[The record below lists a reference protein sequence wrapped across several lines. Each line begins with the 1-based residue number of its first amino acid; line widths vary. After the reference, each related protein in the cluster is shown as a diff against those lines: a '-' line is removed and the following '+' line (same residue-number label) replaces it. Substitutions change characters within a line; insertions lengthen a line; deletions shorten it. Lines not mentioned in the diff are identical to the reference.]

1 MKPILLTVLNLL
13 GILLICFAITYILS
27 ATLIALNAPRLIIV
41 ILGLATGFTASR
53 VLRKFMATKR
63 KNDEE

>member
-1 MKPILLTVLNLL
+1 MKSILLAVLNLL

-27 ATLIALNAPRLIIV
+27 AVLIALNAPRLIVV

-53 VLRKFMATKR
+53 VLTKFMATKI
-63 KNDEE
+63 KNDGE